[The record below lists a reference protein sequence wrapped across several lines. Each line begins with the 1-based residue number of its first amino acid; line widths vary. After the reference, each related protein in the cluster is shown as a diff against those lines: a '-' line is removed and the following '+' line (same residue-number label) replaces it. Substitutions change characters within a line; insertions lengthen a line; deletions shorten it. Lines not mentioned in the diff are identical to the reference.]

1 MAGTSIVPQ
10 IALNEDQ
17 RAERKLLI
25 TVAEWT
31 EPTATAGV
39 RTDPIREILG
49 KRTEDSSIDYNTDI
63 ATSTDILGFN
73 YTDVNKTQ
81 PEQAFDP
88 FLILGGS
95 RLAAYLNYIRN
106 RNALTE
112 LSDFT
117 IYVITAFI
125 DSGDASATPPTHQYQ
140 TQKQVHCTIEYQSI
154 GGDVNVNMPIT
165 VHYSNESSYGY
176 VDQLTKNFTF
186 TEVTNI

>member
-1 MAGTSIVPQ
+1 MAATTVVPQ
-10 IALNEDQ
+10 INLNTDQ

-25 TVAEWT
+25 TVAEWY
-31 EPTATAGV
+31 EPTKDGDNPGEPEKV
-39 RTDPIREILG
+39 REILG

-125 DSGDASATPPTHQYQ
+125 GDATNGYQ
-140 TQKQVHCTIEYQSI
+140 TQKQDHCTIEFQSI

-165 VHYSNESSYGY
+165 VHYSNEITHGT
-176 VDQLTKNFTF
+176 VDVLTKNFVF
-186 TEVTNI
+186 TEDVNV